1 MENYTYLSC
10 NKSTKI
16 EYTVWEPVGEPIGI
30 VQIVHGM
37 SEHLGRY
44 SHFAQYLVDNGYV
57 VCANNHLGHGGSLI
71 NNTTGYFGEE
81 GSYRHLIEDVKQ
93 LTTIIKERYPDQKL
107 FILGHSMGSFVVRLY
122 ITKYGHLVD
131 GVILSGTSG
140 PNFDAEYPAYYYAK
154 TLRKLKGADFV
165 SKKLD
170 TMVVGSFSK
179 RVSNNKSGSEWLTTD
194 DDNVA
199 SYTGDPLCGFPFTV
213 GGYCEMFTMMRL
225 VSHKGWAGLITRQ
238 LPILLVSG
246 DLDPVGQYGAGVII
260 VRDRLVQAGQRD
272 VWLNLYHN
280 GRHEMLNEKNK
291 QDVYEDILY
300 WLNNRNPQTHID
312 I

>member
-1 MENYTYLSC
+1 MDNYTYLSS

-16 EYTVWEPVGEPIGI
+16 EYTIWEPACEPKGI

-44 SHFAQYLVDNGYV
+44 NRFAEYLVANGYA

-71 NNTTGYFGEE
+71 NDTKGYFGEE
-81 GSYRHLIEDVKQ
+81 GSYRHLIEDTKL
-93 LTTIIKERYPDQKL
+93 LTMLIKERHPDKRL
-107 FILGHSMGSFVVRLY
+107 FILGHSMGSFIVRLY
-122 ITKYGHLVD
+122 ITRYGHLVD

-140 PNFDAEYPAYYYAK
+140 PNPEAEYGAYYYAK
-154 TLRKLKGADFV
+154 TLRKLKGSDYV

-170 TMVVGSFSK
+170 NMVIGSFSK
-179 RVSNNKSGSEWLTTD
+179 RNENDKNSSEWLSTD
-194 DDNVA
+194 EERVNA
-199 SYTGDPLCGFPFTV
+199 YTRDPLCGFPFTV

-225 VSHKGWAGLITRQ
+225 VSHRGWADLITRQ

-246 DLDPVGQYGAGVII
+246 DQDPVGQYGAGVIT
-260 VRDRLVQAGQRD
+260 VRDRLVEAGQRD

-280 GRHEMLNEKNK
+280 GRHEMLNEKNS
-291 QDVYEDILY
+291 QQVYDDILY
-300 WLNNRNPQTHID
+300 WLTNHNPQTHID